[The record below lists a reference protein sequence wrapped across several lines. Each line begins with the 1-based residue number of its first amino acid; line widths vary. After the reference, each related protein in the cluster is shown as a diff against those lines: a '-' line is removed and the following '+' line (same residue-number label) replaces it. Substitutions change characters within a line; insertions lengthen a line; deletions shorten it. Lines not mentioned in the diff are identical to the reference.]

1 MDIALDL
8 DKMIAGEPDMDALR
22 SLFSELE
29 FTTLLKELVPVMEV
43 RETEYRE
50 LTIGERADGAG
61 QGKRPAGDS
70 FRIHSRSQA
79 ED

>member
-1 MDIALDL
+1 MVTIDQNVNITLDL
-8 DKMIAGEPDMDALR
+8 EKMIAGEPDMDALR

-50 LTIGERADGAG
+50 LKSVKD
-61 QGKRPAGDS
+61 
-70 FRIHSRSQA
+70 
-79 ED
+79 